1 MQQPLTRHIA
11 NAVTGDQIEFL
22 QSPLMGD
29 SDLLVFRSTLPALAQ
44 GAPLHSHAGM
54 IEIFEVEYGALEI
67 DLGGGQLQLL
77 GPGERIEVPPG
88 TPHGFRNPLD
98 SETRFLNIST
108 PGLELE
114 KFLRTMFGLANEGKT
129 NAAGMPTD
137 PRAMAIALHSSDM
150 IFSGAP
156 ARLQKMLVGLLARLA
171 RWTGVEARV
180 TRHWRAGSAQ

>member
-1 MQQPLTRHIA
+1 MQHVLPRHIA
-11 NAVTGDQIEFL
+11 NTVTGDRIDFI

-29 SDLLVFRSTLPALAQ
+29 GDVLIFRSTLPALAD
-44 GAPLHSHAGM
+44 GAPLHSHADM
-54 IEIFEVEYGALEI
+54 MEIFEVEYGALEI
-67 DLGGGQLQLL
+67 DLGGGKRRLL
-77 GPGERIEVPPG
+77 GPYERIEIAPG

-114 KFLRTMFGLANEGKT
+114 KFLRAMFGLANEGKT

-156 ARLQKMLVGLLARLA
+156 TKLQKMLVVLLAVLA

-180 TRHWRAGSAQ
+180 MRHWQPESAR